1 MATYLR
7 DQYVG
12 SVMNLSVTA
21 PNGSIIYNWD
31 KNFNNNYYGSYW
43 FWNISLGENELLGDY
58 VFEAVYENDVVSTTF
73 SLVDCD
79 YEQFYLVGYGI
90 EGNVWSWENNVATI
104 TCNGDNVIS
113 GEVNLDASG
122 DANFRF
128 FSIPSDWS
136 SGFNYPYF
144 ENLGYTI
151 DSRLVNALDN
161 DSNFKFIGDSGTY
174 NLTVDMDLKTITL
187 DNGLNTE
194 SFRDLEL
201 GLERNPVGDFIKLNP
216 SEPLIAYKLYNVSGQ
231 VVKQGI
237 FNKNYSIEVVDLIKG
252 MYLLEVT
259 ASENKNVK
267 QVRIL
272 K

>member
-1 MATYLR
+1 M
-7 DQYVG
+7 
-12 SVMNLSVTA
+12 
-21 PNGSIIYNWD
+21 
-31 KNFNNNYYGSYW
+31 
-43 FWNISLGENELLGDY
+43 
-58 VFEAVYENDVVSTTF
+58 VSTTF

-79 YEQFYLVGYGI
+79 YDQFYLVGYGI
-90 EGNVWSWENNVATI
+90 EGNGWSWENNVATI
-104 TCNGDNVIS
+104 ACSGDNVIS

-128 FSIPSDWS
+128 FTTSSDWG
-136 SGFNYPYF
+136 SGLNYPYF

-151 DSRLVNALDN
+151 DTRLVNALDN
-161 DSNFKFIGDSGTY
+161 DSNFKFISDSGTY

-187 DNGLNTE
+187 DNGLSTE

-216 SEPLIAYKLYNVSGQ
+216 SESLKAYKLYNISGQ
-231 VVKQGI
+231 VIKQGV
-237 FNKNYSIEVVDLIKG
+237 FQGNYNIEVFDLNKG

-259 ASENKNVK
+259 ASENKKVNP
-267 QVRIL
+267 VRIL